1 MDDFEKL
8 FISIEKYIENSSIN
22 IDDIKLIKKLNQ
34 IIINH
39 ISNKKVYDYT
49 KKVPIEKSIKIVSD
63 FLEQLNINYKN
74 YFDLRLNDGT
84 IIFEDDMNNQFTAY
98 SDYVDDKRVIFIP
111 IRNTIEDAYT
121 IIHELFH
128 DINLDES
135 FSSETRYI
143 CTEALSILGQF
154 LLKDYLKENKIKEAY
169 IEINNSIFYIENKA
183 IEVDFNIRLI
193 EKYLENGYFDTKLF
207 FEVLENYPE
216 KYIPNL
222 LCIKSEIIEEESL
235 TIDNESPY
243 IFGYIIGSYMYTRI
257 KENKK
262 NINELFDLNEIIKIY
277 SFESII
283 SYLDIDF
290 EKQTIF
296 KELEDN
302 YKKILK
308 RN

>member
-8 FISIEKYIENSSIN
+8 FLSIEKHIKNSSIN

-34 IIINH
+34 IIINN
-39 ISNKKVYDYT
+39 ISNKKEYKYT
-49 KKVPIEKSIKIVSD
+49 KKVPIEKSIKIVYD

-84 IIFEDDMNNQFTAY
+84 IIFEDDRNNQFTAY
-98 SDYVDDKRVIFIP
+98 SDYVDNKRVIFIP
-111 IRNTIEDAYT
+111 VRNTIEDAYT
-121 IIHELFH
+121 IVHELFH
-128 DINLDES
+128 DINLDEED
-135 FSSETRYI
+135 FNETRYI
-143 CTEALSILGQF
+143 YTESLSFLGEL
-154 LLKDYLKENKIKEAY
+154 LLKDYLKENKIKDYQVY
-169 IEINNSIFYIENKA
+169 IKNNFYIVENKA

-193 EKYLENGYFDTKLF
+193 EKYLENGYFDMKLL
-207 FEVLENYPE
+207 FEVFENYPKE
-216 KYIPNL
+216 YISYL
-222 LCIKSEIIEEESL
+222 LSIISEICEEESL
-235 TIDNESPY
+235 TMDNEQIY
-243 IFGYIIGSYMYTRI
+243 IFGYIIGSYMYKRI
-257 KENKK
+257 KENEK

-290 EKQTIF
+290 EKQNIF
-296 KELEDN
+296 NELEDN